1 MSMPFIHLLSLYII
15 SICAIF
21 AKSATCEVASMVLVP
36 GGTFL
41 MGGDAGLMGGNS
53 QSHNSSYPI
62 HEVTIN
68 SFWMDIT
75 EVTNRQFEE
84 FVNATGYIT
93 FAERPLPKEYVA
105 RMRKMAAIN
114 LKELE
119 RAAKYAVGSELE
131 DICASIEQI
140 QAAVK
145 QDGAA
150 GAIVFTPPKHRLY
163 NSMDETQWWRILPS
177 ANWRSPNGE
186 GSSII
191 GLEDHPVVNIAH
203 EDAEAYARWCG
214 KRLPTEAE
222 WERAARGNLI
232 RKPYVWGDLV
242 TPNNLWM
249 ANIWQGTWPYENSAE
264 DGYLTTAP
272 VKSFLPNAFGL
283 YDMSGNVWELV
294 ADRYW
299 SQTYASR
306 QNQVVVNPIGPSHE
320 ELIALGQQTVAY
332 VTRGGSFL
340 CSDNW
345 CRGYQP
351 GSRQSLHFDSPANH
365 TGFRCVK
372 EIKND

>member
-21 AKSATCEVASMVLVP
+21 AKSATSEVASMVLVP

-62 HEVTIN
+62 HEVTID

-140 QAAVK
+140 FL
-145 QDGAA
+145 D
-150 GAIVFTPPKHRLY
+150 
-163 NSMDETQWWRILPS
+163 SC
-177 ANWRSPNGE
+177 
-186 GSSII
+186 
-191 GLEDHPVVNIAH
+191 AH
-203 EDAEAYARWCG
+203 
-214 KRLPTEAE
+214 
-222 WERAARGNLI
+222 
-232 RKPYVWGDLV
+232 V
-242 TPNNLWM
+242 M
-249 ANIWQGTWPYENSAE
+249 HGTS
-264 DGYLTTAP
+264 
-272 VKSFLPNAFGL
+272 VS
-283 YDMSGNVWELV
+283 
-294 ADRYW
+294 
-299 SQTYASR
+299 
-306 QNQVVVNPIGPSHE
+306 
-320 ELIALGQQTVAY
+320 
-332 VTRGGSFL
+332 
-340 CSDNW
+340 
-345 CRGYQP
+345 
-351 GSRQSLHFDSPANH
+351 
-365 TGFRCVK
+365 
-372 EIKND
+372 